1 MNSSRAERKAV
12 LLQFLHG
19 IQRAGVPVEKLEEY
33 ERLVPSG
40 LIDSLAILQ
49 IISWLE
55 ETYGIDFSINGVDP
69 EKLGSVGDIL
79 DLIEEEKKM
88 K

>member
-1 MNSSRAERKAV
+1 MNSSRAERKAA
-12 LLQFLHG
+12 LLRFLHG
-19 IQRAGVPVEKLEEY
+19 IQRAGVPVETLKEY

-40 LIDSLAILQ
+40 LIDSLAVLQ

-55 ETYGIDFSINGVDP
+55 ETYGIDFSISGVDP

-79 DLIEEEKKM
+79 DLIEKEKE
-88 K
+88 